1 MDDKNKKVSNFYCNQ
16 FRVKQKTNRDYYLYY
31 AQASYYEIIS
41 HKKTM
46 VYLVFISS
54 GINILASHAMKTGVN
69 AVSRIKEAK
78 HTRNTRHHQ
87 IYSVVLVN

>member
-1 MDDKNKKVSNFYCNQ
+1 
-16 FRVKQKTNRDYYLYY
+16 
-31 AQASYYEIIS
+31 
-41 HKKTM
+41 M

-54 GINILASHAMKTGVN
+54 GIILASHAMKTGVN
-69 AVSRIKEAK
+69 AVSGIKEAK